1 MAGLTDTAIRK
12 AKATGKAYRMA
23 DGHGLFLEVTATG
36 KKVWR
41 YRCKGAPTK
50 SGQMLLTLG
59 EYPLVS
65 LADARARRE
74 ELRKQIADGQD
85 PREVARAKAE
95 EEKALQENTLERVA
109 AAWFE
114 RWRPRVEVKTA
125 ARVWRVFEM
134 YIFPIIGQMRVS
146 AVKPRDVM
154 EVLANAEKKAETRAK
169 EIKSL
174 LTRVFSY
181 AIQTGVSE
189 TNPSAAMVS
198 RDVLRPHVTRHYAAL
213 DIGELPAFL
222 KAVETDGGGFEV
234 KAALKLIMMLF
245 MRKSELSL
253 ARWEHIDLG
262 RGLWT
267 IPAEN
272 TKKGRAQ
279 VYPLPHQ
286 AVAILQELRRHTWQ
300 YGFAFCTGH
309 HGKDA
314 PLGHGSINA
323 VITRAGY
330 HKRVTVHGFRAM
342 AASWLDEKGYNRLA
356 IERQLSHVEKGQTA
370 QAYHRAD
377 YMEERRRMLQDW
389 ADYLESVSGGVM
401 PQDGRKVA

>member
-59 EYPLVS
+59 EYPMVS

-74 ELRKQIADGQD
+74 ELRKQVADGQD

-109 AAWFE
+109 LAWFE
-114 RWRPRVEVKTA
+114 RWSHRVTGETA
-125 ARVWRVFEM
+125 GNIARILRLHVFP
-134 YIFPIIGQMRVS
+134 YIGHLPVGK
-146 AVKPRDVM
+146 VKPNDVM
-154 EVLANAEKKAETRAK
+154 AVFAEVEKKSTYLPAK
-169 EIKSL
+169 VKGL
-174 LTRVFSY
+174 LTRIFSY
-181 AIQTGVSE
+181 AIQVGLSD
-189 TNPSAAMVS
+189 TNPSASMMS
-198 RDVLRPHVTRHYAAL
+198 QDVLKPHEGRHYAAL
-213 DIGELPAFL
+213 EIGELSAFL
-222 KAVETDGGGFEV
+222 AAVEADGGGFEV

-245 MRKSELSL
+245 MRKSELRM
-253 ARWEHIDLG
+253 ARWEDIDLD

-267 IPAEN
+267 IPAGN
-272 TKKGRAQ
+272 TKKGRLQ
-279 VYPLPHQ
+279 VYPLPRQ
-286 AVAILQELRRHTWQ
+286 AVVILQELWKQTGR
-300 YGFAFCTGH
+300 YGFVFCTGNN
-309 HGKDA
+309 GDA
-314 PLGHGSINA
+314 PLGRTSINA

-330 HKRVTVHGFRAM
+330 HGRVTVHGFRAM
-342 AASWLDEKGYNRLA
+342 AATWLDEKGYNRLA